1 MRMPW
6 ILILLAAALFAVPFM
21 TTSVGL
27 GTLCLLAS
35 LVLFVIG
42 VMWLIASRVE
52 DQGRNTAQILSP
64 EELHAMRMQADAQRA
79 GVGSTHPAAPPA
91 AGVTD
96 PRLVGNT
103 IAAGSVLPPERAPEA

>member
-1 MRMPW
+1 MPW
-6 ILILLAAALFAVPFM
+6 ILILLAAALFAVPFL

-35 LVLFVIG
+35 LLLFVIG

-52 DQGRNTAQILSP
+52 GQERNTAQILSP
-64 EELHAMRMQADAQRA
+64 QELHAMRMQADAQRA
-79 GVGSTHPAAPPA
+79 GVGATHSAAPPV

-96 PRLVGNT
+96 PRLVDNP
-103 IAAGSVLPPERAPEA
+103 IAAGSVMPAERPPGV

>member
-6 ILILLAAALFAVPFM
+6 ILILLAAALFAVPFL

-27 GTLCLLAS
+27 GTLCLLSS

-64 EELHAMRMQADAQRA
+64 EELRAMRMQADTQRA
-79 GVGSTHPAAPPA
+79 AAPSPA
-91 AGVTD
+91 PSDPAGTH
-96 PRLVGNT
+96 T
-103 IAAGSVLPPERAPEA
+103 ISTSGAGPDALEDHRPPE